1 MTVRIELEPWEY
13 EHASQVGIRR
23 YAENWGKADAKH
35 YDHFRMEDNRTA
47 QVAAAVCELAVAK
60 AINQYWGGH
69 VWSGSKHKQ
78 YKDLP
83 DVGTNIE
90 VRRIRTSP
98 DAAVRKRQL
107 GKGLILFVAQPEP
120 PELRSIDILGWIDH
134 DEAWEKGKP
143 SSYAPDSTRNI
154 ASTLLKSVTEFE
166 GYNNNGQWQE
176 EKT

>member
-166 GYNNNGQWQE
+166 GYNKNGQWQE